1 MCSPDLA
8 ICILFLKPGGIYA
21 AYRFFSHP
29 KITHQVLQE
38 PHWHQVLEKACW
50 SEEIVLFI
58 QDGSELLFNSHPWTH
73 GLGPTADSH
82 GNGLMFHS
90 CLVAKYHESE
100 ATEILGLG
108 YQETWVRPEEKS
120 ARDSKESEV
129 WLRALEKMGR
139 PQKNWISVSDRAS
152 DIYDYIHGANQ
163 HG

>member
-1 MCSPDLA
+1 MREQWLHEQFSTIDVNDKRLRRRAVDIAISCAEQPEESLAGRFDDWADLKA
-8 ICILFLKPGGIYA
+8 V
-21 AYRFFSHP
+21 YRFFSHP

-50 SEEIVLFI
+50 
-58 QDGSELLFNSHPWTH
+58 
-73 GLGPTADSH
+73 
-82 GNGLMFHS
+82 
-90 CLVAKYHESE
+90 SE

-139 PQKNWISVSDRAS
+139 PQKNWISVSDR
-152 DIYDYIHGANQ
+152 
-163 HG
+163 